1 MIKKIITVFF
11 SVFLLCSTLTT
22 APIKSAPACW
32 PFLSSDPDF
41 PLEKDD
47 DVYLV
52 NDIDDLLFMKC
63 LVNVSAS
70 DGDDGPLY
78 ADASYRLTADIDMT
92 DINDWEPIQN
102 FTGLFDGDNYTISDL
117 TIENRSTYTNLY
129 ELGLFGKVENATI
142 KNIVISSFNYNL
154 EVELPKY
161 QGYDWY
167 DIGILASSAYE
178 TIFDNIKV
186 ENSAISLVDVSNR
199 SNNSNYYVGG
209 LIGFSEH
216 VIIKDTILDVNL
228 EISNNNDPTS
238 FFYVSMGGIVGESL
252 STSIENS
259 RFLGDIHFSSDIILR
274 LNVGGLSGSIG
285 NSLNESPMDEV
296 DKHIFNNTV
305 KSNITVDAK
314 NGNDGNYYI
323 GGLFGYF
330 DTTEALITYNQVIET
345 MIDVQIKTESS
356 KQLSHLGGLI
366 GQAFNLNMF
375 RNKFNGSIT
384 TSTESNIL
392 KVGGLIGTLNQ
403 NSTIEQSFSIGSI
416 ESSLE
421 DVAMIGGIVG
431 ELLPLY
437 EEIVISD
444 NNEVMDYR
452 IKDVYSKVNIDVQN
466 NALTSGKP
474 LNIGGL
480 VGLSSLNPDEITT
493 LETSYFAA
501 TINTAFALANKINP
515 LINNFYIDPFVYN
528 SLYYDSTLVL
538 ERESE
543 YGDGKSTVEMKN
555 AATFENFDFDH
566 VWARL
571 DEYNNGY
578 PKLRWGRY
586 VTTFMPNNSNEPFY
600 SFGYQSIKPKDNPIK
615 QNFEFIGWRT
625 DESSSNYE
633 FNQVLNQDLLLTAY
647 YLSNPTTTIQSPT
660 LYNLKASNMLDNF
673 TFTDQEREE
682 AVQVKLVL
690 SLLDKLSEKE
700 LGLVNQFIGSLEVS
714 FTNPTYLDISLF
726 KVIGQLEQKITSVN
740 ESIGISFI
748 LPEAYREETFIFLH
762 IHEGVVKNVPY
773 EYDNNTFEV
782 TFSTKDFSSF
792 VLLSQQQQIDEIDE
806 EDPVINN
813 PEDDKEEQ
821 EQPIISDPEDDEQ
834 EKALLPDT
842 SDDSH
847 VNMMYLLLLGMLL
860 VLASYK
866 KQTQ

>member
-1 MIKKIITVFF
+1 
-11 SVFLLCSTLTT
+11 
-22 APIKSAPACW
+22 
-32 PFLSSDPDF
+32 
-41 PLEKDD
+41 
-47 DVYLV
+47 
-52 NDIDDLLFMKC
+52 
-63 LVNVSAS
+63 
-70 DGDDGPLY
+70 
-78 ADASYRLTADIDMT
+78 
-92 DINDWEPIQN
+92 
-102 FTGLFDGDNYTISDL
+102 
-117 TIENRSTYTNLY
+117 
-129 ELGLFGKVENATI
+129 
-142 KNIVISSFNYNL
+142 
-154 EVELPKY
+154 
-161 QGYDWY
+161 
-167 DIGILASSAYE
+167 
-178 TIFDNIKV
+178 
-186 ENSAISLVDVSNR
+186 
-199 SNNSNYYVGG
+199 
-209 LIGFSEH
+209 
-216 VIIKDTILDVNL
+216 
-228 EISNNNDPTS
+228 
-238 FFYVSMGGIVGESL
+238 MGGVVGESL

-259 RFLGDIHFSSDIILR
+259 SFLGDIHFTSDIILR
-274 LNVGGLSGSIG
+274 LNVGGLSGSIE

-330 DTTEALITYNQVIET
+330 DMTEALITYNQVIET

-384 TSTESNIL
+384 TSTERNIL
-392 KVGGLIGTLNQ
+392 KVGGLIGTLDQ

-437 EEIVISD
+437 EKRVISD

-493 LETSYFAA
+493 LETSYFAG
-501 TINTAFALANKINP
+501 TIGTGFALVNKINP

-571 DEYNNGY
+571 DEYNDGY

-673 TFTDQEREE
+673 TFTEQEREE
-682 AVQVKLVL
+682 AIQVKLVL
-690 SLLDKLSEKE
+690 SLLEKLSEKE

-740 ESIGISFI
+740 EPIGISFI

-773 EYDNNTFEV
+773 KYDSNTFEV

-821 EQPIISDPEDDEQ
+821 EQPIISDPEEEQPTISDPEEDEQ

-847 VNMMYLLLLGMLL
+847 VNMVYLLLLGMLL